1 MRIIPDSTITLYGG
15 VDIDN
20 GEQLV
25 FSSKANQTAY
35 FQSKIVRASTP
46 CTVVRKTGALRVEIP
61 GSVVSTCNYL
71 SFINPSFDNK
81 IVYARI
87 VDYDYINNE
96 CVEISYLI
104 DFWQTWMFD
113 VQFEDSYIERE
124 HLSQAD
130 HDKAEVNP
138 YDPTIFEFR
147 TDETLPIAKD
157 LEKLTYEIGYNNT
170 YDGYRVTEALPFP
183 SGVIDKNGILIKLAN
198 IDFEDL
204 DSINPTNSQA
214 FADYLDHIV
223 PLDVS
228 THRPAGGTIGLYW
241 LTDEMGTYL
250 NNRYPTKV
258 INNYAYDSGWKL
270 NGQDVFPFMS
280 SSYHPGCCWIY
291 DPDGGDYLSNCGH
304 MGELLKVLTQ
314 YGAEAQIID
323 LSVIPNRL
331 MFLSGRT
338 GATADPVIAG
348 QTTAVGT
355 FTADCKKL
363 MRYPFSYLRVMSPN
377 GDIKELHYEN
387 FKEVQQGQ
395 NVCKIEALMD
405 ITDRPTLIMAPKKY
419 KYEGINA
426 DDTNIAE
433 ALTFDQFPT
442 MPYTIDA
449 FTAQVAAVANYT
461 IGNRTVDNA
470 ADMAV
475 ADNATNKMSQFL
487 TKIKTTLNGV
497 STGLGTSSNVTD
509 KAVDSGL
516 TLGTS
521 RMVGMGAGFIKGAAD
536 LAPAMYNGAAQMDLN
551 RKKFEAQAAR
561 WESADSALSEGDAS
575 EIAGQLALTKPAYAC
590 DKYIPSNGI
599 GAINFSQ
606 VSYCDIIL
614 LKARLSDEIVA
625 VYDNWFKHFGYSS
638 GRCGIPR
645 VINYSRGAVTDD
657 SLPEWYIV
665 NGKPT
670 TYIKTMDLKVIHAM
684 VPVASYIKNMFDS
697 GVRMIRGDLNGQDI

>member
-1 MRIIPDSTITLYGG
+1 MRIVPDSTITLYGG

-61 GSVVSTCNYL
+61 GNVVATCNYL
-71 SFINPSFDNK
+71 SFVNPSFDNK

-87 VDYDYINNE
+87 DDYDYINNE

-104 DFWQTWMFD
+104 DYWQTWMFD

-130 HDKAEVNP
+130 HDKAEINP

-147 TDETLPIAKD
+147 TDETLPIGKD
-157 LEKLTYEIGYNNT
+157 LEKLTYEIGNNNT
-170 YDGYRVTEALPFP
+170 YDGYKVTNALSAVTNIP
-183 SGVIDKNGILIKLAN
+183 SKNGILIKLAN
-198 IDFEDL
+198 IDFANL
-204 DSINPTNSQA
+204 DSINPNNSQG
-214 FADYLDHIV
+214 FADYLYSLVH
-223 PLDVS
+223 LNAG
-228 THRPAGGTIGLYW
+228 TGRPDGGTIGLYW
-241 LTDEMGTYL
+241 LTGDMGAYL
-250 NNRYPTKV
+250 HNRYPSKV
-258 INNYAYDSGWKL
+258 INYFAYDSGWVL
-270 NGQDVFPFMS
+270 NGQDVFPFLS

-291 DPDGGDYLSNCGH
+291 DPNGGDYASKCGH
-304 MGELLKVLTQ
+304 MGELLKLLTQ

-323 LSVIPNRL
+323 LSVIPNKL
-331 MFLSGRT
+331 MFLCGRVGSGPT
-338 GATADPVIAG
+338 TPDPVIAG

-363 MRYPFSYLRVMSPN
+363 MRYPYSYLRVMSPN

-395 NVCKIEALMD
+395 NICKIEALMD

-433 ALTFDQFPT
+433 ALFFDQFPT

-449 FTAQVAAVANYT
+449 FTAQVAAVANNT
-461 IGNRTVDNA
+461 IGNRTIDNA
-470 ADMAV
+470 ADMAIN
-475 ADNATNKMSQFL
+475 DISTNKWSQAIG
-487 TKIKTTLNGV
+487 KAGIIANGL
-497 STGLGTSSNVTD
+497 STGLGAGLSGKQKDVGSVIGGSVSGVVKGGLQMAQLYNTSNE
-509 KAVDSGL
+509 
-516 TLGTS
+516 
-521 RMVGMGAGFIKGAAD
+521 MNM
-536 LAPAMYNGAAQMDLN
+536 N
-551 RKKFEAQAAR
+551 REKYEAQATR

-575 EIAGQLALTKPAYAC
+575 EIANQLALTKPAYAC
-590 DKYIPSNGI
+590 DKYVPSNGI

-606 VSYCDIIL
+606 ASYCDIII

-625 VYDNWFKHFGYSS
+625 VYDNWFKHFGYTS

-645 VINYSRGAVTDD
+645 VINYSRGVATDAN
-657 SLPEWYIV
+657 LPEWYTV

-670 TYIKTMDLKVIHAM
+670 TYIKTMDLKVLHSM

-697 GVRMIRGDLNGQDI
+697 GVRMIKGDLNG